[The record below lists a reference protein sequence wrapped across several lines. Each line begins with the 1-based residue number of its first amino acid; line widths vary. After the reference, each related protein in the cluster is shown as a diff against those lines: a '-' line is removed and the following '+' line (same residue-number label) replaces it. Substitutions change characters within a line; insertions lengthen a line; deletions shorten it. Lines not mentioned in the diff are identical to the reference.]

1 MWACAKLPLCL
12 DFANLFFFSL
22 CEVKFRCPNRIG
34 THFIIHSFYF
44 RSVSNVFVCYF
55 VGGFTIHSTAVFF
68 IQRISPNDGNDGV
81 DDDEQKSGFYGRF
94 CTFVCMRM
102 CFCWCQF
109 RTHKV
114 IFGMKFAFCCQHH
127 LQSLLPFWKQIII
140 SLHLNVLF
148 QTWSFFI
155 SLLLLFHILF
165 RWRWLLLLVLVCSQ
179 CFCVQQINFFLRIY
193 AVLMFRNN
201 WNDVKS
207 ARTRSS
213 SKGKKW
219 ITHLSIS
226 ADWSARVFF
235 SFPFCWC
242 VGQHLMCCCGSL
254 LACMRITIRSW
265 MLLMFL
271 KLKICEKWMIFITL
285 LLAAFFLL
293 LPQVFSGWLS
303 YRILHQIGRMNCWRT
318 QKNAHFYWLWVE
330 KTVFFY

>member
-1 MWACAKLPLCL
+1 MFSSATLLVVLRSIRLQYSLFKESRQMTAMMVLMMMSKNL
-12 DFANLFFFSL
+12 DFMVVSARSFVCVCAFVGANFAHTRSFSEWNLRFVANITCNLFFLFENKLLLVYTLTFFS
-22 CEVKFRCPNRIG
+22 K
-34 THFIIHSFYF
+34 H
-44 RSVSNVFVCYF
+44 
-55 VGGFTIHSTAVFF
+55 
-68 IQRISPNDGNDGV
+68 
-81 DDDEQKSGFYGRF
+81 GR
-94 CTFVCMRM
+94 
-102 CFCWCQF
+102 
-109 RTHKV
+109 
-114 IFGMKFAFCCQHH
+114 
-127 LQSLLPFWKQIII
+127 
-140 SLHLNVLF
+140 
-148 QTWSFFI
+148 FFI

-271 KLKICEKWMIFITL
+271 KLKICKKWMIFITL

-330 KTVFFY
+330 KTVFFINDNAQIRYFLHNSIKSNLWLTVAW